1 MCNEILKLKEL
12 LEKEGIPFEIA
23 GTMDGY
29 QIGYP
34 VLPNNSDDICIC
46 SVIEFPGSYGYED
59 DRLEIMGLLNDD
71 EAKYDSVSGHLTAED
86 VFGRI
91 KKNYDERYEKIEE
104 ARQHD

>member
-1 MCNEILKLKEL
+1 MCNEILKLKDL

-34 VLPNNSDDICIC
+34 VLPNNSDDIC
-46 SVIEFPGSYGYED
+46 SVIEFPGSYGYD
-59 DRLEIMGLLNDD
+59 DDTLEIMGLLDD
-71 EAKYDSVSGHLTAED
+71 YEAQFDYVSGHLTAED

-91 KKNYDERYEKIEE
+91 KKDYDERCEKIEE
-104 ARQHD
+104 AKRHG